1 MRRTIT
7 VLTIALL
14 AGATSLAQDGVRIGV
29 MDLVSETVSEAE
41 TRILSNR
48 LRIELVRTGE
58 FTVIER
64 ERMDLILEEQGF
76 QMSGCVAVE
85 CIVEI
90 GQLLGMEKMIAGNI
104 DKLGDIYMTNLRM
117 VDVETGAIER
127 VAQQDCQCGLQDVA
141 TNSLAQLAA
150 EIAGLG
156 QLKSPPPP
164 AVRAQAPSTV
174 DPQGTAS
181 VSKTQAEATVWP
193 TPTTWTSGPAM
204 PTARMSH
211 ASGVIDGKLYVVGGV
226 FYDALEVYDPALQR
240 WMRGPAMPTARGILS
255 ASVIDGK
262 LYVVGGI
269 EASELTGPTFSDVLE
284 IYDPTANVWMTGP
297 AMPAARAGHATGV
310 IDGKLYVVGGLT
322 GSMSRSWNSNALEIY
337 DPIAN
342 RWISGP
348 AMATARNSAAA
359 GVIDGKLYVVG
370 GSTGSEYTNALEV
383 YDAVA
388 SRWTV
393 GPAMPTGRNGPV
405 AGSIGG
411 IFYVVGGSTASGLV
425 SSVLEVYDPAL
436 QLWTRGPA
444 MPTARGGSSASV
456 IDGKLYVVGG
466 TTGSESDVLEILG
479 WAAPDGVIMYTVRHG
494 DTLWQIAQAYGTTV
508 VSIRQLNDLGRGE
521 RIHVGQRLVVRR
533 D

>member
-284 IYDPTANVWMTGP
+284 IYDPTANVWMTG
-297 AMPAARAGHATGV
+297 A
-310 IDGKLYVVGGLT
+310 
-322 GSMSRSWNSNALEIY
+322 
-337 DPIAN
+337 
-342 RWISGP
+342 

-411 IFYVVGGSTASGLV
+411 KFYVVGGSTASGLV